1 MDDARMKKSAAVRQ
15 GLVILG
21 ILAALTLI
29 EYFVG
34 VFIPWGW
41 LLLLLAL
48 LAANAD
54 CHAMS
59 STDDWRAEV
68 EWALNGNQ
76 YCNWR
81 RARPGAPAR

>member
-34 VFIPWGW
+34 VFLPWGW
-41 LLLLLAL
+41 LLLLAL
-48 LAANAD
+48 IKAVVVVQYFM
-54 CHAMS
+54 HVSRVFS
-59 STDDWRAEV
+59 SE
-68 EWALNGNQ
+68 G
-76 YCNWR
+76 
-81 RARPGAPAR
+81 GH